1 MLTLITLFIVSQSLP
16 AAKDTPDAAC
26 TTDSQCIISTTACC
40 PGCCGGGPY
49 ATSIDAEKKMQ
60 DRCARVRCRIE
71 PCDKQ
76 CEAPMSAEA
85 LEARCV
91 RKVCVARLKKK

>member
-1 MLTLITLFIVSQSLP
+1 MLTLITLLVVSQSLP
-16 AAKDTPDAAC
+16 AAKDNTDSAC
-26 TTDSQCIISTTACC
+26 TRDSECIISTTACC

-49 ATSIDAEKKMQ
+49 ATSLESEQKMQ
-60 DRCARVRCRIE
+60 KRCASVRCRTE

-76 CEAPMSAEA
+76 CESPMSADA

-91 RKVCVARLKKK
+91 KKICVARLKKK